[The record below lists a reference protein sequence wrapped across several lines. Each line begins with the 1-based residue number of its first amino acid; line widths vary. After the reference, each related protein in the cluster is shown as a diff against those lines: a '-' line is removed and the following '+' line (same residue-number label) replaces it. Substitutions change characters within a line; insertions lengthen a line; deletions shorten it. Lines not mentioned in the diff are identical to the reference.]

1 MSNEELFN
9 MRKIIKL
16 TLIKVGIRC
25 DLGGFRYLCCA
36 VEKVVQ
42 QPELIYNLCKGL
54 YAEVA
59 KEFNVNKV
67 TSVER
72 SIRHA
77 IDNTQD
83 AKSFAELNKLFDTL
97 LYTIDDKPTVGE
109 LIMLIAQYY
118 CLGLYE
124 SKNI

>member
-1 MSNEELFN
+1 MSSEEIFN

-25 DLGGFRYLCCA
+25 DLNGFKYLCCA

-42 QPELIYNLCKGL
+42 DPELIYNLCKGL
-54 YAEVA
+54 YKEVA
-59 KEFNVNKV
+59 KEFKVNKV
-67 TSVER
+67 SSVER

-83 AKSFAELNKLFDTL
+83 AKSFGELNNLFKTM
-97 LYTIDDKPTVGE
+97 LYTVDDKPTVGE
-109 LIMLIAQYY
+109 LVKLVAEYY

-124 SKNI
+124 SII